1 VVLEFNFFY
10 DNLGVTN
17 NKPLFCGMKKLTP
30 DKTWATVLTPADP
43 VLGKYQL
50 IVNTNIFD
58 PAVQNITI
66 SVAYEHPSYTN
77 VF

>member
-1 VVLEFNFFY
+1 
-10 DNLGVTN
+10 
-17 NKPLFCGMKKLTP
+17 MKKLTP

-77 VF
+77 VFEFTVNVTFIHPCKNALITSN